1 MSGRWRNAELA
12 WQPLYGVQ
20 IEESTGS
27 CRSLNP
33 ARHGLTVSGTRCF
46 ENPDSQKKLSNSALD
61 FSAEDDGPKARA
73 EPSQTPAPPFG
84 AQPPLNHRLV
94 EPNKSARQITKSESE
109 TRLELCKWI
118 EEERLNLLLT
128 GNASGCCC
136 LENIRRTSRSIWA
149 SGTKNVPFASAS
161 GALVLIGFI
170 FHDKQEPSGLWRLA
184 GLFLDKENSLASG
197 GPFRRSRKPSGVWQ
211 AFSSIKPR

>member
-1 MSGRWRNAELA
+1 MDRGRTA
-12 WQPLYGVQ
+12 
-20 IEESTGS
+20 
-27 CRSLNP
+27 
-33 ARHGLTVSGTRCF
+33 
-46 ENPDSQKKLSNSALD
+46 K
-61 FSAEDDGPKARA
+61 
-73 EPSQTPAPPFG
+73 PSFDAD
-84 AQPPLNHRLV
+84 
-94 EPNKSARQITKSESE
+94 
-109 TRLELCKWI
+109 
-118 EEERLNLLLT
+118 
-128 GNASGCCC
+128 ASGCCC

-211 AFSSIKPR
+211 AFSSIKKTLWRLAGLFLDKENSLASGGPFRRSRKPSGARLAFPSIKKTLWCSAGFSLDKENPLVLGWLFPR